1 MRDIRCGVRESGEPG
16 EDGTDDGTDD
26 KPSDQTRPVLELELI
41 KAGTRVSWCEKW
53 IQNGKDR
60 DAEPV
65 LKDKCN
71 QWMGKKIISLGNE
84 LTKLQDQIMVEQKE
98 GKTYEQWSITMKKTI
113 PMYRHYHR
121 LLKLVYVST
130 EFGLESMYRAQL
142 AIAMHLYDLGEGD
155 DEDDKFYMHSVK
167 ESITNIAKI
176 RNLNT
181 SQAQKLGFVKMME
194 LSEATFI
201 KDGNRYWTDR
211 LTRFC
216 SRSSYSFEYFYEDHK
231 VCEYPK
237 TLSNLPMHLR
247 HHVSDPPVVEATLQ
261 RHKGKETQMFS
272 KLVQTYESGSDT
284 DADSIHVSRS
294 NPGFIQCVLSQGDMS
309 MGITLKRFPYP
320 MDGCLIDSVV
330 KGSVSDQAGLSKG
343 MSLMKVGNHRG
354 GKDGT
359 ELAFYEIRDLL
370 KKRPQITYWQK
381 PSAAWMKQPYTCR
394 DHMDTHTDCISV

>member
-71 QWMGKKIISLGNE
+71 QWMGKWIISLGNE
-84 LTKLQDQIMVEQKE
+84 LTKLRDQIMVEQKE

-113 PMYRHYHR
+113 PMYRHYQQ
-121 LLKLVYVST
+121 LLLLVYPGYVKT
-130 EFGLESMYRAQL
+130 EIRLESWWRAQL
-142 AIAMHLYDLGEGD
+142 AIAISLFDLGEGD
-155 DEDDKFYMHSVK
+155 DEDNKVYMHDMRV
-167 ESITNIAKI
+167 SISNIAKI
-176 RNLNT
+176 NNLNT

-211 LTRFC
+211 LTRFV
-216 SRSSYSFEYFYEDHK
+216 ENHK
-231 VCEYPK
+231 V
-237 TLSNLPMHLR
+237 TMRSF
-247 HHVSDPPVVEATLQ
+247 DVEATLQ

-272 KLVQTYESGSDT
+272 KLVQKYESGSDT

-354 GKDGT
+354 GKDVT
-359 ELAFYEIRDLL
+359 NLDFDEILELL
-370 KKRPQITYWQK
+370 KERPQITYWQK
-381 PSAAWMKQPYTCR
+381 PSAAWMKYTCR

>member
-1 MRDIRCGVRESGEPG
+1 
-16 EDGTDDGTDD
+16 
-26 KPSDQTRPVLELELI
+26 
-41 KAGTRVSWCEKW
+41 
-53 IQNGKDR
+53 
-60 DAEPV
+60 
-65 LKDKCN
+65 
-71 QWMGKKIISLGNE
+71 
-84 LTKLQDQIMVEQKE
+84 
-98 GKTYEQWSITMKKTI
+98 
-113 PMYRHYHR
+113 
-121 LLKLVYVST
+121 
-130 EFGLESMYRAQL
+130 
-142 AIAMHLYDLGEGD
+142 
-155 DEDDKFYMHSVK
+155 
-167 ESITNIAKI
+167 
-176 RNLNT
+176 
-181 SQAQKLGFVKMME
+181 MME

-272 KLVQTYESGSDT
+272 KLVQKYESGSDT
-284 DADSIHVSRS
+284 DADSIHVSLS

-381 PSAAWMKQPYTCR
+381 PSAAWMKYTCR